1 MNSEILK
8 LIESGQLDKA
18 REALAGASDADSL
31 YLLGRLE
38 WKAGNRAAAI
48 SAYNASAQAMPGGP
62 GEIALEQ
69 ARRVMEFYNHDLYN
83 P

>member
-8 LIESGQLDKA
+8 LIESGQLDQA
-18 REALAGASDADSL
+18 READSL